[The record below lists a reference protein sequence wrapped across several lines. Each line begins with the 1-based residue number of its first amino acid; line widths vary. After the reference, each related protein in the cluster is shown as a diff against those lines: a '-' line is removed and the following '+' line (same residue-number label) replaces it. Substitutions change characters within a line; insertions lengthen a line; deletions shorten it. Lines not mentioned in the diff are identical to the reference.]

1 MYSFDEQTS
10 DSEEF
15 VTLTKDSGV
24 ISERNDIAVEVS
36 LIPGSSATLGS
47 DFTIAMLGMTIEFSP
62 DQQTRDVSITILQDL
77 LPEGVESFSL
87 SVDSVGFAFDATRVD
102 TFETTQVSIID
113 NDGRTCDVCGVCA
126 YSETSLSQTS
136 FKSPK

>member
-1 MYSFDEQTS
+1 MYLFDEQTS
-10 DSEEF
+10 DSQEF

-24 ISERNDIAVEVS
+24 VSERNDIAVQVT
-36 LIPGSSATLGS
+36 LIPGSSATLDS
-47 DFTIAMLGMTIEFSP
+47 DFTIAMLGTTIEFAP

-87 SVDSVGFAFDATRVD
+87 SVESAGFGFGATRVD

-113 NDGRTCDVCGVCA
+113 NDGRTSDVCV
-126 YSETSLSQTS
+126 STVEPL
-136 FKSPK
+136 